1 MASHQLY
8 LLSAGLSRCVL
19 SNQIYFALILY
30 SYALHLRHDTYW
42 KLPLS
47 KSASANAHHQYEE
60 LEDEL
65 DAESDS
71 DADPPLGESSQT
83 LHSRTH

>member
-1 MASHQLY
+1 MFAD
-8 LLSAGLSRCVL
+8 
-19 SNQIYFALILY
+19 QIYFALILY

-60 LEDEL
+60 LENEI
-65 DAESDS
+65 AEGDS
-71 DADPPLGESSQT
+71 DDDVELPRNEDNQS
-83 LHSRTH
+83 LHSRTY